1 MHCLLRFFAPILV
14 AYPLGGCQDH
24 APTFFQASEPAA
36 PHALRSVAGGT
47 IPKDAIRGDFDGDG
61 KAEYVWLVTPKLAS
75 DQESCVGECVTY
87 LTCSNPAIKPF
98 AIKDALGGKLT
109 SFTQLAA
116 SGRLYVGLLPD
127 WFTSCWRSYYVFK
140 CQNRRWQ
147 YAVQPF
153 STHCNQWEDN
163 VIPIE
168 KDPALAGHVL
178 IHYSKFEGHDI
189 VTSTKSV
196 VLQ

>member
-1 MHCLLRFFAPILV
+1 MHCLLRFLAPAFV
-14 AYPLGGCQDH
+14 AYPLSSCQEQ
-24 APTFFQASEPAA
+24 APTSFQAGRPAV
-36 PHALRSVAGGT
+36 PHALPGGT
-47 IPKDAIRGDFDGDG
+47 GGPIPKDAIRGDFDGDG
-61 KAEYVWLVTPKLAS
+61 KAEYVWLVTPKLAG
-75 DQESCVGECVTY
+75 DKEACVGECITQ
-87 LTCSNPAIKPF
+87 LICSNPAIQPF
-98 AIKDALGGKLT
+98 AIKDAIGGKLT
-109 SFTQLAA
+109 SFAQLDA

-178 IHYSKFEGHDI
+178 IHYSEFRGHDI

-196 VLQ
+196 VLR